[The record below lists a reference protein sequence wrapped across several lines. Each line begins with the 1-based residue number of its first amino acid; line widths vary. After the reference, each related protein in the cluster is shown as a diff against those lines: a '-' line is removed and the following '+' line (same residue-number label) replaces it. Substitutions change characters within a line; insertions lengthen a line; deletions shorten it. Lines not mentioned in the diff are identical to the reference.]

1 VAEGNRKR
9 HDDHARKRKIEI
21 HEVFILSLLEWGHSE
36 QVESKEKIR
45 LVDCKDRNN
54 RYLPICVCAR
64 LWLVSPNLQ
73 LQA

>member
-1 VAEGNRKR
+1 MAEGNRKR

-45 LVDCKDRNN
+45 LVDSNDRNN
-54 RYLPICVCAR
+54 
-64 LWLVSPNLQ
+64 
-73 LQA
+73 